1 MPSRTGPKMDGS
13 GGRGRVRLKAHYS
26 GDLLITSLDSATTFD
41 ELCAEVREMCWLH
54 PGHPLTLKWV
64 DNEGDPCTVSSQM
77 ELEEAFRLSCQ
88 HKDEGLTLHVFPSI
102 PKEPGMPCPGEDK
115 SIYRRGARR
124 WRKLYRANGHL
135 FQAKRFNRRA
145 YCGQCS
151 ERIWGLA
158 RQGYRCIHCKLLVH
172 KRCYVLVPLTCSR
185 HMDSVMPSQEPAV
198 DDKSDDVD
206 LPSEESDGIAYISST
221 RKHDNIKDDAE
232 VSRKWLVGVCL
243 CYRGPSAHF
252 WGHCGN
258 LKVNYEC
265 PGRRGLVGI
274 RDCIHQGVR
283 VTGLQ
288 SLKRHLAQRQLP
300 DRRWD

>member
-1 MPSRTGPKMDGS
+1 
-13 GGRGRVRLKAHYS
+13 
-26 GDLLITSLDSATTFD
+26 
-41 ELCAEVREMCWLH
+41 
-54 PGHPLTLKWV
+54 
-64 DNEGDPCTVSSQM
+64 
-77 ELEEAFRLSCQ
+77 
-88 HKDEGLTLHVFPSI
+88 
-102 PKEPGMPCPGEDK
+102 
-115 SIYRRGARR
+115 
-124 WRKLYRANGHL
+124 
-135 FQAKRFNRRA
+135 
-145 YCGQCS
+145 
-151 ERIWGLA
+151 
-158 RQGYRCIHCKLLVH
+158 
-172 KRCYVLVPLTCSR
+172 
-185 HMDSVMPSQEPAV
+185 MDSVMPSQEPAV